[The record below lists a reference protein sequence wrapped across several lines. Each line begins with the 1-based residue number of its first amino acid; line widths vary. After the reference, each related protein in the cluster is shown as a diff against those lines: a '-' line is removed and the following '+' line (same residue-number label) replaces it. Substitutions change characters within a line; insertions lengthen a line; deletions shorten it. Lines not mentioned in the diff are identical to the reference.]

1 VKLENVKILDMVNG
15 EPTRVEY
22 NGVIYEKTNGNA
34 KSGDL
39 VRAVDDVCITD
50 VTEGGFYE
58 IYTDEHGDLVFDDD
72 IGDDRDYDVWTDEL
86 ETFRKVPDQPQPDLV
101 ERIAE
106 LERRIAA
113 LEGREKADNEP
124 KFEVGDYVK
133 VVGGISCHIGKIA
146 KIECIFDGRA
156 EFSEVINDNQHPISG
171 SPLEYLVK
179 LTAEEVAQ
187 VKEEIRWAKI
197 GRKPGEFKKGDIVR
211 VIEYDGFLYNGHEYG
226 LIGEVEYDETIN
238 DPKVDGGVSVVINGR
253 SLFNYVELI
262 CPVEHRFDREGA
274 NV

>member
-1 VKLENVKILDMVNG
+1 MAKLE
-15 EPTRVEY
+15 
-22 NGVIYEKTNGNA
+22 
-34 KSGDL
+34 
-39 VRAVDDVCITD
+39 
-50 VTEGGFYE
+50 
-58 IYTDEHGDLVFDDD
+58 
-72 IGDDRDYDVWTDEL
+72 
-86 ETFRKVPDQPQPDLV
+86 

-113 LEGREKADNEP
+113 LEGRGNGAVTEDQPKYRKVTDRDPRVGDYVKFDEAPCSYLTAGKYYEIVEIDDFGDPQIIDDDGDEFDTYGHEFEVYELVAEGAP

-156 EFSEVINDNQHPISG
+156 KFSEVINDNQHPLGG

-179 LTAEEVAQ
+179 LTAEEVAKA
-187 VKEEIRWAKI
+187 KEEIRWSKI

-211 VIEYDGFLYNGHEYG
+211 VIEYDGSLYNGHEYG
-226 LIGEVEYDETIN
+226 LIGEVEYDITIK
-238 DPKVDGGVSVVINGR
+238 DPQVDGGVPVVINDI
-253 SLFNYVELI
+253 SFFNHVELI